1 MNRKKDRI
9 FVLCQILA
17 AIFGGI
23 MLALKQNDVFLGL
36 YIVCMAASIPTMYFN
51 YSLCKW
57 GNRMHSAWNE
67 KNPCD
72 GEPSNY
78 RIVLGKIG
86 EWLVFILG
94 LALVLLPSQLG

>member
-17 AIFGGI
+17 AVFGGI

-72 GEPSNY
+72 GEHSDY

-86 EWLVFILG
+86 EWLVFLLG